1 MDCNSPHRIKA
12 LVTPRDLMAEL
23 AYEGDSE
30 GEEED
35 DVDESEILSDLV
47 DISIPVDA
55 LMKVSVDE
63 SYVSVDIRP
72 GDALIS
78 VNGIRVLSKKHA
90 ESLIAAA
97 KEGSTDACISL
108 RFLRGVLER
117 SDVHLLYEHSDIH
130 QCSEALLQ
138 RYLTTCDFE
147 IAHESHT
154 KALQAAK
161 QALFIAKSYRNSDD
175 NLLINCYEKAGYCA
189 KKLGDNV
196 EAVKHFESAL
206 VLLTS
211 MHGGHSVRLISSF
224 EMLSGLYR
232 RLKNYPASFTAC
244 ENMLAILD
252 RNEGAD
258 VDRRLIGNTYHSI
271 AFVYRAHNELVKAE
285 SAAVHA
291 LELRS
296 LHLEKTHLDIAQS
309 LNFVASLRLE
319 RGDISSETENM
330 YLEALNILSQGTN
343 CTIVTGQQTTATLLR
358 NVSWF
363 YCNRSDYSRA
373 EEYKRR
379 EIELRFQVSSKLS
392 YMIFSP

>member
-1 MDCNSPHRIKA
+1 M
-12 LVTPRDLMAEL
+12 VEL

-30 GEEED
+30 GEEEC
-35 DVDESEILSDLV
+35 EILSDLV
-47 DISIPVDA
+47 DIDIPVDT
-55 LMKVSVDE
+55 LVSVFDE
-63 SYVSVDIRP
+63 SYVSVDICP

-78 VNGIRVLSKKHA
+78 VNGIRVLSKTHA
-90 ESLIAAA
+90 ESLIVAA
-97 KEGSTDACISL
+97 KKSPCGVSISL
-108 RFLRGVLER
+108 RLLRGVLER
-117 SDVHLLYEHSDIH
+117 SDVHLLYDHADIQ

-147 IAHESHT
+147 MAQGNHA
-154 KALQAAK
+154 KALQAAL
-161 QALFIAKSYRNSDD
+161 QAQFIAKSYRNGDN

-211 MHGGHSVRLISSF
+211 MHGGYSMRLISSF

-244 ENMLAILD
+244 ENVLGILD
-252 RNEGAD
+252 KNERAD

-271 AFVYRAHNELVKAE
+271 AFVYRACNDLVKAE

-309 LNFVASLRLE
+309 LNFIASLRLE

-330 YLEALNILSQGTN
+330 YLEALNIMSQDGN
-343 CTIVTGQQTTATLLR
+343 STIFTGQQTTATLLR
-358 NVSWF
+358 NISWF

-373 EEYKRR
+373 EEYKRK
-379 EIELRFQVSSKLS
+379 EIELRFQVTFKMSKL
-392 YMIFSP
+392 